1 MPATPRENMSARDVL
16 IRAFMRTTL
25 LLSALLFVACGR
37 DLAGEL
43 DENGNTVVKQGAQA
57 TALVGTYE
65 FGNIVEQGFAGT
77 PGRLATLRVNADGT
91 FGMSYFLGCL
101 GSGSEGNWAQRNTGL
116 ELDLNAPRAGGWV
129 DAEGNHLDVTSLR
142 VEPALLGVT
151 VTGTTVQGA
160 PFTQAWAAK

>member
-1 MPATPRENMSARDVL
+1 
-16 IRAFMRTTL
+16 MRTL
-25 LLSALLFVACGR
+25 LLCSALVVITACGR
-37 DLAGEL
+37 EVAGEF
-43 DENGNTVVKQGAQA
+43 DENGNLVARQEAQA

-91 FGMSYFLGCL
+91 FGMSYFIGCL
-101 GSGSEGNWAQRNTGL
+101 GSGSEGHWAQRSTGL
-116 ELDLNAPRAGGWV
+116 EFDLNAPRAGGWV

-142 VEPALLGVT
+142 VEPAVLGVT
-151 VTGTTVQGA
+151 VTGTTAQGV